1 VVEQDQNVLQ
11 ILRDPAKPWLGYIR
25 AVLTIAVLGGL
36 AYVLLWAVPEFFDAF
51 GEMWDSLW
59 EGSDTTQL

>member
-1 VVEQDQNVLQ
+1 
-11 ILRDPAKPWLGYIR
+11 
-25 AVLTIAVLGGL
+25 
-36 AYVLLWAVPEFFDAF
+36 LWAVPEFFDAF